1 MIVEPTEVE
10 EISEEASEQL
20 TDDVREALDRIAKDD
35 QDGLIQPEAVV
46 EAAKDPDSP
55 LHKYFEWDVALAARA
70 HWLARARHLI
80 ARYTVVRVDEGPKY
94 VNVILRKGTS
104 GARRGYVPT
113 ERAVA
118 DPDLYEQI
126 VSDAE
131 TAVVSWRNRLS
142 AFERAHGVVEA
153 LDTAVALMHADQ
165 PSEKRKPRKAAA

>member
-1 MIVEPTEVE
+1 MIDEPTEVE
-10 EISEEASEQL
+10 TSEESAEQL

-35 QDGLIQPEAVV
+35 EDGLIQPEAVV
-46 EAAKDPDSP
+46 EAARDPESP
-55 LHKYFEWDVALAARA
+55 LHKFFPWDVERAAQL
-70 HWLARARHLI
+70 HWLACARHLI
-80 ARYTVVRVDEGPKY
+80 ARYTVIRVDEGPKF
-94 VNVILRKGTS
+94 VNVILRKGTP
-104 GARRGYVPT
+104 GARRGYVST

-126 VSDAE
+126 VGEAE